1 MEKDTKSLNSEKDL
15 LKDSDNIEDQAP
27 VKGLKPI
34 EYYDEYYGQTPV
46 EVLTPEN
53 CPVLYSPD
61 MYYWDCLY
69 EDGTRVFRGRK
80 KYE

>member
-34 EYYDEYYGQTPV
+34 EYYDEYYDQTPV
-46 EVLTPEN
+46 EVLTPDN
-53 CPVLYSPD
+53 FPSLYDPD
-61 MYYWDCLY
+61 MHHWICVY
-69 EDGTRVFRGRK
+69 EDGTRVFRGRSK
-80 KYE
+80 R